1 MAGAASCDRKPQLY
15 FRLSIADLRIFGFY
29 GRARERGGQSPLSPP
44 VENGTPLSL
53 RFFETFF
60 FFPRSR
66 RRKERGGGGEVENNF
81 LILDWIGKFD
91 ESVESKLN
99 FLSWRRRG
107 VERWIISYF
116 ERGNNFKLRIICVS
130 EVSTS

>member
-60 FFPRSR
+60 FSLV
-66 RRKERGGGGEVENNF
+66 RGGGKKEE
-81 LILDWIGKFD
+81 
-91 ESVESKLN
+91 EE
-99 FLSWRRRG
+99 
-107 VERWIISYF
+107 ERLKIIF
-116 ERGNNFKLRIICVS
+116 
-130 EVSTS
+130 

>member
-1 MAGAASCDRKPQLY
+1 MRPQTAAVFSFIDRRSAD
-15 FRLSIADLRIFGFY
+15 FRFLWPSKGK
-29 GRARERGGQSPLSPP
+29 GRAEAALYPP

-66 RRKERGGGGEVENNF
+66 KKERGGGGEVENNF

-99 FLSWRRRG
+99 FLSWRGRG

-116 ERGNNFKLRIICVS
+116 ERGNNFKLFASLKFQPHNRI
-130 EVSTS
+130 